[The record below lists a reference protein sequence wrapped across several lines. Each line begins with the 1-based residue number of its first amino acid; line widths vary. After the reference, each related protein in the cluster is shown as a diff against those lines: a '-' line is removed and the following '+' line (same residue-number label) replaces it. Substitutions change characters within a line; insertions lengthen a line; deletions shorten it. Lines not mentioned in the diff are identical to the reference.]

1 MKKTRTSP
9 GFFGRLCASAAIA
22 CSCMAFCPSNQ
33 LYAESLMRLEQM
45 VQDQKVTL
53 NFRNRPVKDVLEEIK
68 KQTGIG
74 YAISSEIEKAIGR
87 VTVNVKDKSVSEALE
102 TIFAGTDYTYRTV
115 NNQIIV
121 AERPAQKGR
130 ITVSGT
136 ILDNFKDPLPGA
148 VVFVKG
154 TTKGVETDL
163 DGKFTLVLDKPGTIE
178 VSYMGMQSVTREIN
192 RDNRNLTI
200 ELAADNTLDE
210 VVVTGIFNKNKET
223 FTGSVTTISEKEL
236 INFKGQNLVAT
247 LKNIDPVLN
256 VSINNSLGSDPNA
269 LPDLSIRGNS
279 SLPMSVEELNQGA
292 SAQLNTPLII
302 MDGFEISLQKLMD
315 YNDEDIESMNILKDA
330 SATAIYGSRGA
341 NGVIV
346 ITTKAPQPGKI
357 KVYFKAGMNLEMPD
371 LTSYNLM
378 NAREKL
384 ELENYIGLY
393 NDENN
398 AENDM
403 DLQQKYFNTLR
414 EVNSG
419 VDTYWIGQPVRT
431 GVGQKYNLNVTGG
444 SQEFR
449 WGVSL
454 AYNYIA
460 GAMKGSDRTNF
471 NGTINLSYNYK
482 NLMFKNQTML
492 TTNKAANSN
501 YGSFSEYAR
510 MNPYWR
516 INDEDGNLIKTY
528 YTVGGSPVGNPL
540 YNSTLNTYD
549 ISKYTELVNNFSIE
563 WNIIDELRL
572 RGQIGISKQFSTS
585 DAFYPAEHT
594 KFQDYT
600 AGEANKKGEYNYS
613 TGESLSLD
621 ANVTLSYA
629 KTVADKHNFY
639 IGGDFYA
646 SERSGFDYYFSAV
659 GFPNADL
666 DFISSALGY
675 PEGGKPSGTES
686 KTRAVGFTVNANY
699 SFDNKYFVDGSFR
712 TDGSSQFGGNNRFAP
727 FWSAGLGWNIHR
739 ENFMANQHLISN
751 LKLRAS
757 IGESG
762 SQNFSAYQA
771 LSMYEYYTSDRYGI
785 WNGAYLMSHG
795 NPNLKWQKVLQTNI
809 GLDLSML
816 DGRISASVDVYQ
828 KNTTDLL
835 SQRDIQASTGF
846 TSYIENVGEIRN
858 RGIEGMLSGYIIRNL
873 EQEFTWSVTAKIA
886 YNENKIMKL
895 SDALKKQTAEAM
907 ADDVEINNLMFEG
920 DPTNAIYAVRS
931 LGIDP
936 STGNE
941 IFLDRNGYITK
952 TWSAGDKVYMGTM
965 DPKYRGN
972 ISSLIQYKGLSV
984 NLAFGY
990 QFGGY
995 QYNNTLLDKVE
1006 VTSGTISYG
1015 NVDRR
1020 VYSERWQKP
1029 GDVKFF
1035 KGIDASTTKA
1045 TSRFVMPE
1053 NTFELQN
1060 VSVQYVF
1067 DGKALKE
1074 KARIQN
1080 IILGV
1085 NMSDVFYVST
1095 IKRERGTTY
1104 PFARHATLSVS
1115 LTF

>member
-33 LYAESLMRLEQM
+33 LYAESLTRLEQM

-236 INFKGQNLVAT
+236 VNFRGQNLVAT

-384 ELENYIGLY
+384 ELENSLGLY
-393 NDENN
+393 NN
-398 AENDM
+398 ADADKDRE
-403 DLQQKYFNTLR
+403 LQQQYYQILKD
-414 EVNSG
+414 VNSG
-419 VDTYWIGQPVRT
+419 VDSYWLAQPVRT
-431 GVGQKYNLNVTGG
+431 GVGQRYNLNLTGG
-444 SQEFR
+444 SQDFR

-454 AYNYIA
+454 AYNKVA

-471 NGTINLSYNYK
+471 NGSINLSYNYK
-482 NLMFKNQTML
+482 NLIFKNQTMI
-492 TTNKAANSN
+492 TTNKSN
-501 YGSFSEYAR
+501 ESKWGSFSEYAN

-516 INDEDGNLIKTY
+516 IWDEEGNLIKSY
-528 YTVGGSPVGNPL
+528 IPLGAGYSVGNPL

-549 ISKYTELVNNFSIE
+549 ISKYLELVNNFSIE
-563 WNIIDELRL
+563 WNILENLKL
-572 RGQIGISKQFSTS
+572 RGQLGLSKNISTN
-585 DAFYPAEHT
+585 DRFYPAEHT
-594 KFQDYT
+594 KFQNYT
-600 AGEANKKGEYNYS
+600 PADALKKGEYAYS
-613 TGESLSLD
+613 TGESFNMDGNL
-621 ANVTLSYA
+621 TLSYA
-629 KTVADKHNFY
+629 NTFADKHSLYF
-639 IGGDFYA
+639 GGDIYM
-646 SERSGFDYYFSAV
+646 SERTNQNYAFLAT
-659 GFPNADL
+659 GFPNEDL

-675 PEGGKPSGTES
+675 PEGGKPSGSES
-686 KTRAVGFTVNANY
+686 TSRAIGFTANANY

-712 TDGSSQFGGNNRFAP
+712 MDGSSQFGGNNRFAP

-739 ENFMANQHLISN
+739 ENFMANQHLVSN

-762 SQNFSAYQA
+762 SQNFASYQA
-771 LSMYEYYTSDRYGI
+771 LSMYEYFTDQRYGI
-785 WNGAYLMSHG
+785 WNGSYILGHG
-795 NPNLKWQKVLQTNI
+795 NPNLKWQKVLQANI
-809 GLDLSML
+809 GLDISLW
-816 DGRISASVDVYQ
+816 DGRLSAAVDVYQ
-828 KNTTDLL
+828 KNTSDLL
-835 SQRDIQASTGF
+835 SQREIDASTGF
-846 TSYIENVGEIRN
+846 QSYTENIGKISN
-858 RGIEGMLSGYIIRNL
+858 KGIEGMLSAYIFRNL

-886 YNENKIMKL
+886 YNKNEIVQL
-895 SDALKKQTAEAM
+895 SEALKKQTQEAM
-907 ADDVEINNLMFEG
+907 ESGAEMSNLMFEG

-941 IFLDRNGYITK
+941 VYLDRNGMVVEH
-952 TWSAGDKVYMGTM
+952 WSSKDRVFMGTEE
-965 DPKYRGN
+965 PLYRGN
-972 ISSLIQYKGLSV
+972 ISTLLQYKGLSV
-984 NLAFGY
+984 NLGFGY
-990 QFGGY
+990 YWGGY
-995 QYNNTLLDKVE
+995 QYNSTLLNKVE
-1006 VTSGTISYG
+1006 ITTSAISKS
-1015 NVDRR
+1015 NVDKR

-1035 KGIDASTTKA
+1035 KKIGDDVTKS
-1045 TSRFVMPE
+1045 TSRFVMPD

-1060 VSVQYVF
+1060 ITVQYTF
-1067 DGKALKE
+1067 EGKALKE
-1074 KARIQN
+1074 KAKIQN
-1080 IILGV
+1080 IILGA
-1085 NMSDVFYVST
+1085 NMSDVFYISS
-1095 IKRERGTTY
+1095 IRRERGTSY